1 MDFEG
6 NLLRSDFFE
15 VILPAGIFI
24 AVILSLS
31 RYYDDRENLLQ
42 IVDYSTVFAV

>member
-15 VILPAGIFI
+15 VILSAGIFI

-31 RYYDDRENLLQ
+31 QEDMVEKILVNEVLASL
-42 IVDYSTVFAV
+42 V